1 MLWSQVTGDANEQQI
16 LSSLRVYSDRVS
28 YMVEALRGFFNISKN
43 WTERKPEVLQV
54 KGILRLIISIM
65 KVLTCDWFST
75 PICHIISAQSRGSH
89 TSQRVNMLVI
99 SDWPR
104 AAQLSDFEFVHLIT
118 LWIVLQSVQW
128 LLLIINI
135 KMITNT
141 QCVHFFYLCPP
152 LGFTTKLIWCITIG
166 LWNNGMLEWVPL
178 LMHLKYSIGCSTWF
192 YDIRFCLCS

>member
-54 KGILRLIISIM
+54 EGILRLFISIM
-65 KVLTCDWFST
+65 KVLACDWFPS

-128 LLLIINI
+128 LLLILKWLQILSALI
-135 KMITNT
+135 SFI
-141 QCVHFFYLCPP
+141 CVLLFASLPS
-152 LGFTTKLIWCITIG
+152 LIWCITIG